1 MDITN
6 MPEPLPVSGP
16 RPAIPRVKMLGNI
29 TELKSPTRMML
40 HMAKWPVLSTDV
52 ITRMKDATAAAPST
66 VPERSFCSKAE
77 PTNLPTIAL
86 PQEKE
91 TKPAAIFYD
100 TLPRYG

>member
-77 PTNLPTIAL
+77 PMNLRSEERRVGKEGRCRWAPE
-86 PQEKE
+86 QEK
-91 TKPAAIFYD
+91 
-100 TLPRYG
+100 